1 MVHIKWHKYIVLSAE
16 DLEKVKPQMIGMCL
30 IDDHLIVTSVIIRK
44 IGLSKISVYVLQY
57 LCTQTFMYLQL
68 LNNASVLTLFRK
80 GGGQKILRS
89 SFSPATST
97 KVGISP
103 PKLSDF

>member
-44 IGLSKISVYVLQY
+44 IGLSKTVFMYFNIYVPKR
-57 LCTQTFMYLQL
+57 LCTCNCWTML
-68 LNNASVLTLFRK
+68 LY
-80 GGGQKILRS
+80 
-89 SFSPATST
+89 
-97 KVGISP
+97 
-103 PKLSDF
+103 

>member
-16 DLEKVKPQMIGMCL
+16 DLEKVKPQMIEMCL

-80 GGGQKILRS
+80 GGGQKSLRS